1 MSVFNQFFNCTFFDY
16 CILDEASLITEPL
29 SIGPL
34 MMANRFIMIG
44 DYYLLNPMVKNPDAE
59 KLGMSIS
66 LFRKLTE
73 QHRSDAVILKS
84 QYRMND
90 NICFLINKIAYVKL
104 IK

>member
-1 MSVFNQFFNCTFFDY
+1 
-16 CILDEASLITEPL
+16 
-29 SIGPL
+29 
-34 MMANRFIMIG
+34 
-44 DYYLLNPMVKNPDAE
+44 MVKNPDAE

-104 IK
+104 IKQGSPAVKDAMLTFSD